1 MHWNKIDKRTIF
13 EVPISHRK
21 YHQHQQHHVFHF
33 SWSTLLSLHIITIDH
48 CHHYHHCEFCSW
60 SQCWSWIL
68 LTHMRTH
75 CLVLFLENMLL
86 FVMLYIF
93 FVGMPWWNL
102 FRWCCCTGCA
112 SEPLFFYSNT
122 LAMRTLR
129 WRCCLIDRACWMRNS
144 RRIWGVD
151 YATKLCLINWF
162 WCSIFFFAGLVSSW
176 FATWIFD
183 ISLIFL
189 QTKVPN
195 ENPPNT

>member
-1 MHWNKIDKRTIF
+1 MALVAKNALEQNWQTYDFWSANFTQKIPPT
-13 EVPISHRK
+13 STTSS
-21 YHQHQQHHVFHF
+21 F
-33 SWSTLLSLHIITIDH
+33 SLFMIDLIVIT
-48 CHHYHHCEFCSW
+48 YHHHW
-60 SQCWSWIL
+60 SLPPLPSLWILWIL

-86 FVMLYIF
+86 FVMLCFF

-112 SEPLFFYSNT
+112 SEPLFFYTNT

-195 ENPPNT
+195 ENQPNT